1 MAASVPGSEYKMKK
15 AKGDMKK
22 KGKPDPYAYVPL
34 ARSTLNKRYFS
45 QVSRCILS
53 SKIFL
58 FNMIDFIQNILDYQL
73 NVLFFFFFRKRT
85 KNDGQFKNIMKGAK
99 KGAIAG
105 RISKAKL
112 RMKNKK

>member
-45 QVSRCILS
+45 R
-53 SKIFL
+53 
-58 FNMIDFIQNILDYQL
+58 
-73 NVLFFFFFRKRT
+73 VLIHVAYSLQRYFYL
-85 KNDGQFKNIMKGAK
+85 I
-99 KGAIAG
+99 
-105 RISKAKL
+105 
-112 RMKNKK
+112 

>member
-45 QVSRCILS
+45 RCVFS

-58 FNMIDFIQNILDYQL
+58 SNMIDFIQNILDYQL
-73 NVLFFFFFRKRT
+73 NILFVFSENVRKMMASLRT
-85 KNDGQFKNIMKGAK
+85 
-99 KGAIAG
+99 
-105 RISKAKL
+105 S
-112 RMKNKK
+112 